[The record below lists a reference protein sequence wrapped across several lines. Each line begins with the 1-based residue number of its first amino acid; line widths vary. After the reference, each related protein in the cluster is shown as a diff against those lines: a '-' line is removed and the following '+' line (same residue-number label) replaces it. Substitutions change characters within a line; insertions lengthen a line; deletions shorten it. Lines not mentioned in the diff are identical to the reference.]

1 MTRCGARIGAEP
13 DLEHYKTSGI
23 LAARKQPWR
32 FPSPVASWRRDHLRT
47 EPIMFLLAALSASL
61 SLWADAPAAAVPS
74 TTAAPAT
81 FEDKQKAKMKCE
93 KIVLIG
99 SRMPKRVCRTPEQIK
114 QSEQDAKD
122 MTVEFQKINP
132 EQLSK

>member
-1 MTRCGARIGAEP
+1 M
-13 DLEHYKTSGI
+13 
-23 LAARKQPWR
+23 
-32 FPSPVASWRRDHLRT
+32 

-61 SLWADAPAAAVPS
+61 SLWADAPAAIPS
-74 TTAAPAT
+74 TIAAPAT
-81 FEDKQKAKMKCE
+81 FEEKQKVKMKCE
-93 KIVLIG
+93 KIVMIG

-122 MTVEFQKINP
+122 MTTEFQKINP

>member
-1 MTRCGARIGAEP
+1 M
-13 DLEHYKTSGI
+13 L
-23 LAARKQPWR
+23 
-32 FPSPVASWRRDHLRT
+32 F
-47 EPIMFLLAALSASL
+47 LAALSVGLAIS
-61 SLWADAPAAAVPS
+61 AEVTPPAAAVPS
-74 TTAAPAT
+74 TTAAKES
-81 FEDKQKAKMKCE
+81 FEDKQKVKMKCE

-132 EQLSK
+132 EQIH